1 MVNVAVQSADRLR
14 WSLNCSHATRMNS
27 DSQKYF
33 SRREFVKSSA
43 AIFSATLLA
52 PNLFAAQ
59 PAESS
64 LGKKRNIKKAM
75 MLPTVPGRGSVTE
88 KFRMIKAAGFD
99 GVEPRGSMNRDEI
112 LKARDETG
120 LKIPSVCCLT
130 HWAKPLSDP
139 NPSVRAQG
147 LEGLKTALHDAKV
160 YGASS
165 VLLVPA
171 VVNEHVSYKDAYER
185 SQIEIR
191 KVIPLA
197 EELSVKIAIENVWN
211 KFLLSPLEA
220 ARYVDEFNSPAIGW
234 HFDIGNVLAFGW
246 PEHWIPVLG
255 KRIQKL
261 HFKEYS
267 RKKQLTEG
275 MLKGFEVDYL
285 EGDNDW
291 PAIMKALDDIG
302 YDGWAI
308 AEPPYHPPGIA
319 PAERLKQIVEKMDKI
334 LAL

>member
-1 MVNVAVQSADRLR
+1 MSSEPTQF
-14 WSLNCSHATRMNS
+14 TR
-27 DSQKYF
+27 
-33 SRREFVKSSA
+33 RGFVKTSA
-43 AIFSATLLA
+43 AALGS
-52 PNLFAAQ
+52 FAFASNVFADDTK
-59 PAESS
+59 PP
-64 LGKKRNIKKAM
+64 GKKRDIKKAI
-75 MLPTVPGRGSVTE
+75 MLPTVPGKGSVAD
-88 KFRMIKAAGFD
+88 KFQSIKAAGFD
-99 GVEPRGSMNRDEI
+99 GVEPRGSMNRDEV
-112 LKARDETG
+112 LKARDAAG
-120 LKIPSVCCLT
+120 LEIPSVCCLT

-139 NPSVRAQG
+139 NPSVREAG
-147 LEGLKTALHDAKV
+147 LEGLKTALHDAEA
-160 YGASS
+160 YAASS

-171 VVNEHVSYKDAYER
+171 VVNEHVSYDDAYKR
-185 SQIEIR
+185 SQAEIR

-197 EELSVKIAIENVWN
+197 EDLGVKIAIENVWN

-261 HFKEYS
+261 HIKEYS
-267 RKKQLTEG
+267 RAKQGSQG

-291 PAIMKALDDIG
+291 VAIMKAIDAIG
-302 YDGWAI
+302 YKGWAI
-308 AEPPYHPPGIA
+308 AEPSYHPPGMT
-319 PAERLKQIVEKMDKI
+319 PAERLKQIAVKMDKI